1 MLDGAVAGVKSL
13 RCGKQDGG
21 DMRTRLMLSASV
33 LATAGFFSLP
43 AMADGS
49 NCLKTFASMITAE
62 LDAAYT
68 QQGHPQPSF
77 ENFGKVKDIGMSRLE
92 AKVSKWPEDATFSIS
107 VLDDRITFAVFCP
120 GKMQEGEWQP

>member
-1 MLDGAVAGVKSL
+1 MNV
-13 RCGKQDGG
+13 
-21 DMRTRLMLSASV
+21 RLMMCASV
-33 LATAGFFSLP
+33 MAMAGSFSIP

-49 NCLKTFASMITAE
+49 ICLKTFSSMITAE
-62 LDAAYT
+62 LDAAYK

-77 ENFGKVKDIGMSRLE
+77 ENFGKVKDIGMSHLE

-120 GKMQEGEWQP
+120 GKMQEGEWKP